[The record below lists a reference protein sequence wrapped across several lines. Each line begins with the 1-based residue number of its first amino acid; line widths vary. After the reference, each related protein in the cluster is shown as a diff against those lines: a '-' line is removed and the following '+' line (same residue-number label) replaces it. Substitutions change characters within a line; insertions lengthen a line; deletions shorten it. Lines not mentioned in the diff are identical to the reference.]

1 MFEFLP
7 DSDGEI
13 GSETLNSSQ
22 SSMSSDS
29 YSSRVSFDA
38 IEILS
43 TKTPLSPSQESVLSS
58 KPHRSSDSSWEAIR
72 AAVLRRKTGL
82 SFRDFKLIRRIGSGD
97 IGTVYLCRLRGGSS
111 EDDLFYAMK
120 VVDKEALAKKK
131 KVERAE
137 TEKRILRML
146 DHPFLPTL
154 YAEFEASH
162 FSCVVMEFCSGGDLH
177 TLRHKQQRKRFSL
190 SSARFY
196 AAEVLLALEYLHMLG
211 IIYRD
216 LKPENILVRSDGHIM
231 LSDFDLSLR
240 SDARPSI
247 DTPPETPSSLL
258 SSSSSSSSSPKPP
271 MLGPSTT
278 HRTNPPCLPYHLF
291 RSSKVRSTTLSGN
304 RQFVAEPVDARSC
317 SFVGTHEYVSPE
329 VAAGGSHGN
338 AVDWWAFGI
347 LLYELMYGR
356 TPFAGES
363 NELTLRNIVKKP
375 LSFPGPAE
383 SGTEALARDLISG
396 LLVKDPERRLGS
408 RRGAADVKTHPFFSG
423 LNFALIR
430 SSVPPEIP
438 GLRRARTF
446 HYETKRSGN
455 FDYF

>member
-190 SSARFY
+190 SSARSVDIKISTFLHSFLNLCIFHILHFRNLVNSTISTIYKKFY
-196 AAEVLLALEYLHMLG
+196 
-211 IIYRD
+211 
-216 LKPENILVRSDGHIM
+216 
-231 LSDFDLSLR
+231 
-240 SDARPSI
+240 
-247 DTPPETPSSLL
+247 
-258 SSSSSSSSSPKPP
+258 
-271 MLGPSTT
+271 
-278 HRTNPPCLPYHLF
+278 
-291 RSSKVRSTTLSGN
+291 
-304 RQFVAEPVDARSC
+304 
-317 SFVGTHEYVSPE
+317 
-329 VAAGGSHGN
+329 
-338 AVDWWAFGI
+338 
-347 LLYELMYGR
+347 
-356 TPFAGES
+356 
-363 NELTLRNIVKKP
+363 
-375 LSFPGPAE
+375 
-383 SGTEALARDLISG
+383 ISRF
-396 LLVKDPERRLGS
+396 L
-408 RRGAADVKTHPFFSG
+408 
-423 LNFALIR
+423 FALQI
-430 SSVPPEIP
+430 
-438 GLRRARTF
+438 
-446 HYETKRSGN
+446 
-455 FDYF
+455 